1 MGYIFFKNSCKNI
14 LLYQLNFVYLQS
26 KSVMNLKNQSVMS
39 LPFNLNS
46 VLATASLVEGF
57 DVIRDAFPVRGK
69 YVDRVITYSDA
80 VFSSLEDVAEDYSD
94 WPEDQG
100 FGSSDMTYVRKSFI
114 DNMIR
119 LANLSGYYQ
128 TDFKP
133 YLKVVEYSEVDKE
146 EYDLRRE
153 QGL

>member
-1 MGYIFFKNSCKNI
+1 LIFNKKLLKIIGKLFGI
-14 LLYQLNFVYLQS
+14 LMSFYYLYYV
-26 KSVMNLKNQSVMS
+26 LKMKDMS

-57 DVIRDAFPVRGK
+57 DVVRNAFPVEGRFTK
-69 YVDRVITYSDA
+69 RVITYADA
-80 VFSSLEDVAEDYSD
+80 VYEALNDVAEDYSD

-114 DNMIR
+114 DSMIS
-119 LANLSGYYQ
+119 LANLNGYYQ

-133 YLKVVEYSEVDKE
+133 YLKVVEYSEFEKE

-153 QGL
+153 QGI

>member
-1 MGYIFFKNSCKNI
+1 
-14 LLYQLNFVYLQS
+14 
-26 KSVMNLKNQSVMS
+26 MS

-57 DVIRDAFPVRGK
+57 DVVKNAFPVEGRFTK
-69 YVDRVITYSDA
+69 RVITYSDA
-80 VFSSLEDVAEDYSD
+80 VHEALSDVIEDYSD

-114 DNMIR
+114 DSMIN
-119 LANLSGYYQ
+119 LANLNVYYQ

-133 YLKVVEYSEVDKE
+133 YLKVVEYSEIEKE

>member
-1 MGYIFFKNSCKNI
+1 
-14 LLYQLNFVYLQS
+14 
-26 KSVMNLKNQSVMS
+26 MS

-57 DVIRDAFPVRGK
+57 DVVRNAFPVRGK

-80 VFSSLEDVAEDYSD
+80 VFSALEDVAEDYSD

>member
-1 MGYIFFKNSCKNI
+1 
-14 LLYQLNFVYLQS
+14 
-26 KSVMNLKNQSVMS
+26 MS

-46 VLATASLVEGF
+46 VLASSQLVEGF
-57 DVIRDAFPVRGK
+57 DVIKNTFPTKAK

-80 VFSSLEDVAEDYSD
+80 VFSALEDVAEDYEG

-114 DNMIR
+114 DSMIR
-119 LANLSGYYQ
+119 LANLNGYYM

-133 YLKVVEYSEVDKE
+133 YLKVVEYNEIEKE

>member
-1 MGYIFFKNSCKNI
+1 MRDK
-14 LLYQLNFVYLQS
+14 QLNF
-26 KSVMNLKNQSVMS
+26 KNMS

-46 VLATASLVEGF
+46 VLASSQLIEGF
-57 DVIRDAFPVRGK
+57 DIVKNAFPVKGR

-80 VFSSLEDVAEDYSD
+80 VFSALEDVAEDFSD

-114 DNMIR
+114 DSMIR
-119 LANLSGYYQ
+119 LANLNGYYQ

-133 YLKVVEYSEVDKE
+133 YLKVVEYNEIEKE

-153 QGL
+153 QGI

>member
-1 MGYIFFKNSCKNI
+1 
-14 LLYQLNFVYLQS
+14 
-26 KSVMNLKNQSVMS
+26 MS

-57 DVIRDAFPVRGK
+57 DVVRNAFPVEGRFTK
-69 YVDRVITYSDA
+69 RVITYSDA
-80 VFSSLEDVAEDYSD
+80 VYEALNDLIEDYQD

-114 DNMIR
+114 DSLIDM
-119 LANLSGYYQ
+119 ANLRGYYETKFQ
-128 TDFKP
+128 P
-133 YLKVVEYSEVDKE
+133 YLKVVEYSEYEKE

-153 QGL
+153 QGI

>member
-1 MGYIFFKNSCKNI
+1 
-14 LLYQLNFVYLQS
+14 
-26 KSVMNLKNQSVMS
+26 MS

-46 VLATASLVEGF
+46 VLVSSSLIEGF
-57 DVIRDAFPVRGK
+57 DVVRNAFPVEGK
-69 YVDRVITYSDA
+69 YVKRVITYADA
-80 VFSSLEDVAEDYSD
+80 VYDALNEVAEDYSD

-114 DNMIR
+114 DTMISI
-119 LANLSGYYQ
+119 ANLNGYYE
-128 TDFKP
+128 TKFAP
-133 YLKVVEYSEVDKE
+133 YLKVVEYSENHKE

>member
-1 MGYIFFKNSCKNI
+1 
-14 LLYQLNFVYLQS
+14 
-26 KSVMNLKNQSVMS
+26 MS

-57 DVIRDAFPVRGK
+57 DVVRNTCPVEGRFTK
-69 YVDRVITYSDA
+69 RVITYSDA
-80 VFSSLEDVAEDYSD
+80 VYEALNDVAEDYSD

-114 DNMIR
+114 DSMIDM
-119 LANLSGYYQ
+119 ANLRGYYM

-133 YLKVVEYSEVDKE
+133 YLKVVEYNEIEKE

-153 QGL
+153 QGI

>member
-1 MGYIFFKNSCKNI
+1 MRDK
-14 LLYQLNFVYLQS
+14 QLNF
-26 KSVMNLKNQSVMS
+26 KNMS

-46 VLATASLVEGF
+46 VLASSQLIEGF
-57 DVIRDAFPVRGK
+57 DVVKNAFPVKGR

-80 VFSSLEDVAEDYSD
+80 VFSALEDVAEDYQD

-114 DNMIR
+114 DYMIDM
-119 LANLSGYYQ
+119 ANLRGYYETKFQ
-128 TDFKP
+128 P
-133 YLKVVEYSEVDKE
+133 YLKVVEYSEFEKE

>member
-1 MGYIFFKNSCKNI
+1 
-14 LLYQLNFVYLQS
+14 
-26 KSVMNLKNQSVMS
+26 MS

-46 VLATASLVEGF
+46 VLATASLIEGF
-57 DVIRDAFPVRGK
+57 DVVRDAFPVEGRFTK
-69 YVDRVITYSDA
+69 RVITYADA
-80 VFSSLEDVAEDYSD
+80 VYDALNDVAEDYQD

-100 FGSSDMTYVRKSFI
+100 FGSSDMTYVRKQFI
-114 DNMIR
+114 DYMIGA
-119 LANLSGYYQ
+119 ANLNGYYM

-133 YLKVVEYSEVDKE
+133 YLKVVEYNEIQKE

>member
-1 MGYIFFKNSCKNI
+1 MRDK
-14 LLYQLNFVYLQS
+14 QLNF
-26 KSVMNLKNQSVMS
+26 KNMS

-46 VLATASLVEGF
+46 VLASSQLIEGF
-57 DVIRDAFPVRGK
+57 DIVKNAFPVKGL

-80 VFSSLEDVAEDYSD
+80 VFSALEDVAEDFSD

-114 DNMIR
+114 DSMIR
-119 LANLSGYYQ
+119 LANLNGYYETKFQ
-128 TDFKP
+128 P
-133 YLKVVEYSEVDKE
+133 YLKVVEYSEIEKE

>member
-1 MGYIFFKNSCKNI
+1 
-14 LLYQLNFVYLQS
+14 
-26 KSVMNLKNQSVMS
+26 MS

-57 DVIRDAFPVRGK
+57 DIVKNAFPVEGRFTK
-69 YVDRVITYSDA
+69 RVITYSDA
-80 VFSSLEDVAEDYSD
+80 VYEALNDVAEDYSD

-114 DNMIR
+114 DSLIDM
-119 LANLSGYYQ
+119 ANLRGYYETKFQ
-128 TDFKP
+128 P
-133 YLKVVEYSEVDKE
+133 YLKVVEYSEA
-146 EYDLRRE
+146 EYHEQQLRRE